1 MSLNFTKT
9 EFIFLHIKNKG
20 YCPHKTVILLETKL
34 NGQLESKHHNKALTF
49 FSFSIFMHS
58 QFLQSCN

>member
-49 FSFSIFMHS
+49 FFLFNLYAFTIFTE
-58 QFLQSCN
+58 L